1 VKTSEYQYEVKKL
14 LKRTTIAR
22 LPERENI
29 TRLGM
34 ENNLDGA

>member
-22 LPERENI
+22 LPEREKI
-29 TRLGM
+29 
-34 ENNLDGA
+34 A